1 MKSTSTIGI
10 IMVALWLG
18 TVFLA
23 DAADVQKPEDP
34 LTNVEKTVQ
43 GIQSIFGGGDDS
55 KAVPEDDTLAAPTP
69 TGAESEGPSRTVLG
83 LKEALIVGIK
93 AAVNQAGVEGG
104 FYQNPDIRILLPEKL
119 QAADAVVRQLGGE
132 ELSQALVL
140 KMNRA
145 AEKAAPE
152 ARAIFVDAV
161 KSVTITDAREI
172 LTGSDTA
179 ATRYL
184 EETTSESLKNAFYPI
199 VKSTMEEIGTVKA
212 YNDYLGEFK
221 SNPLMQMVNLD
232 LSQYV
237 TAESIDGLFLLVAE
251 EERKIRENPAA
262 RVTDLLKS
270 VFGNAGE

>member
-1 MKSTSTIGI
+1 MKIASTIGI
-10 IMVALWLG
+10 FLVALWLG
-18 TVFLA
+18 TVTFVE
-23 DAADVQKPEDP
+23 AADGQESEDP
-34 LTNVEKTVQ
+34 LTDIQKTVE

-55 KAVPEDDTLAAPTP
+55 KEVPEDAPLNTP
-69 TGAESEGPSRTVLG
+69 AGTESAGTGRTARG
-83 LKEALIVGIK
+83 LKEALLIGIK
-93 AAVNQAGVEGG
+93 AAVNRAGEEGG
-104 FYQNPDIRILLPEKL
+104 FYQNPDIRIMLPEKL
-119 QAADAVVRQLGGE
+119 QAADAVVRQLGGD
-132 ELSQALVL
+132 ELAQALVL

-161 KSVTITDAREI
+161 KSVTITDAQEI
-172 LTGSDTA
+172 LTGGDTA

-184 EETTSESLKNAFYPI
+184 EETTSESLKSSFYPI
-199 VKSTMEEIGTVKA
+199 IKSTMEEIGAVKV

-221 SNPLMQMVNLD
+221 SNPFMQMVNLD
-232 LSQYV
+232 LSRYV